1 MSSSP
6 TLNPQDHHIFAHQT
20 HSETEIQGSIYTH
33 IPGVFS
39 IYPKFL
45 ASISVSSIMLRHQSS
60 YHIRIYR
67 CLLSQSIENK
77 QNLGSSSRHFIL
89 YSYAYLKFQVWM
101 DNSICQPHPPSS
113 NAFQPFDQVS
123 CSLGRIH
130 TRSRSMLALE
140 ILIAL

>member
-6 TLNPQDHHIFAHQT
+6 TLNPQDHYIFAHQT

-33 IPGVFS
+33 ILGVFS

-45 ASISVSSIMLRHQSS
+45 SSISVSSIMLRHQSS
-60 YHIRIYR
+60 YYLRICR

-77 QNLGSSSRHFIL
+77 QNLGSSSRLFIL
-89 YSYAYLKFQVWM
+89 YSYAYLKFQVWI
-101 DNSICQPHPPSS
+101 NNTICQSNPHRPMLSS
-113 NAFQPFDQVS
+113 PLTNYRDVLAHT
-123 CSLGRIH
+123 R
-130 TRSRSMLALE
+130 TRSRSMLAFE